1 MIYLIVWNVAR
12 LLAIVFFRLR
22 AFGRKNIP
30 DDSGVVLAS
39 NHQSYLDPVLIGL
52 PLARPVYFLARKE
65 LFEFNRF
72 FGWFLR
78 NLHAIPLE
86 RRTFDSTG
94 LREAIEI
101 LQKGGLLVVF
111 PEGTRTSDGKIG
123 KIQKG
128 IGLLG
133 LKANV
138 PLIPT
143 LINGTYQSWPRQHK
157 LPIRFKPVSIR
168 FNKPVWLDKTNISD
182 LVNYWEELKNSK
194 SGIVK

>member
-1 MIYLIVWNVAR
+1 MIYLIVWHVAR

-22 AFGRKNIP
+22 AFGRENIP
-30 DDSGVVLAS
+30 DNSGAVLAS
-39 NHQSYLDPVLIGL
+39 NHQSYLDPALISL
-52 PLARPVYFLARKE
+52 TLTKPVYFLARKE
-65 LFEFNRF
+65 LFESNGF

-94 LREAIEI
+94 LRYAIEI
-101 LQKGGLLVVF
+101 LQKGGLLIVF

-128 IGLLG
+128 ISLLG

-157 LPIRFKPVSIR
+157 LPIRFKPVNIR
-168 FNKPVWLDKTNISD
+168 FNKPIWLDKTNISD
-182 LVNYWEELKNSK
+182 LVDSWEELKDSK
-194 SGIVK
+194 SGIVE